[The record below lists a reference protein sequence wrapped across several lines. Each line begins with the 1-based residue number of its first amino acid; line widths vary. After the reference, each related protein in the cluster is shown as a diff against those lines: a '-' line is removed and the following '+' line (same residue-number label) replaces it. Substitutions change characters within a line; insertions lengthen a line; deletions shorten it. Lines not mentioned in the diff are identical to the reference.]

1 MALFTLNLL
10 YIRYLKYFMEVIIIN
25 LILIGTINRNS
36 DGDNI
41 IIDRNDVINIIIIVV
56 YVVKY

>member
-1 MALFTLNLL
+1 
-10 YIRYLKYFMEVIIIN
+10 MEVIIIN